1 MGGFLS
7 GIGSALS
14 GAGDAAAEYGKQQR
28 QLIQQMKLAAVEQIH
43 NQLKETPLDSA
54 KYAEGIGHIN
64 KILGSGDDQGSLIG
78 IGKRVAGRWLH
89 HDVVNAAQDIA
100 NRSGP
105 LVVPGGPPPPLTPGP
120 ALPGNPAGAPQA
132 PPSGQ
137 STNLAP
143 AAPVPAGEVSS
154 NLIIP
159 PDSTNSPIGDASGY
173 TQPSSDMN
181 LMGQG
186 SLSRS
191 AQNPGPIAA
200 QPASSP
206 IQGGSKIQE
215 PPPPSSASAML
226 KASTKMMGGFP
237 PFQASDRAAGEAP
250 STIPLL
256 PAPGVQSASPIAMMP
271 PALPLGAPAQREPTL
286 LERHDR
292 YLAGLA
298 DSSSPAAQALV
309 RDSVQPE
316 ITQRAEL
323 NKARALDEYETGR
336 RVAGLKALEASP
348 EWASMP
354 DILKGEYRLWAHSK
368 GPLPTAQ
375 ASLFYPKNTPGTVLS
390 SSIDDEDFVDE
401 KGRRM
406 SKTESPYAREHRQFG
421 HIWYTAAPPPIQT
434 AFNAQGGLENVNKVA
449 GKMPEGFTLPSQMKT
464 EKTATSVTSP
474 EGVKT
479 DKTTTQR
486 LPAVSPQGAPAV
498 SGQTPV
504 PSSPGAPS
512 VSPKG
517 LTMRSSVKPL
527 DPTNDLDHRVI
538 AIAKDAQSGKILSS
552 LNPQDKA
559 QISHRMTEL
568 GLEPGMVTSS
578 MRERAKN
585 ARLILD
591 HLQDINKIID
601 EADKAGELGVV
612 ATRWNDFLTNRLG
625 DDPTKNHVFSRLS
638 SELGFLSTAVSMAHG
653 GLKGGSS
660 PTMVEH
666 WEKALDAKDPG
677 TLRAKLG
684 EATKWMRG
692 YAQLDNGMAKPEFIA
707 PPSTAASALG
717 AGSAKSPSIKT
728 REEYDALPIG
738 SGYVDAETGKRHVKG
753 R

>member
-100 NRSGP
+100 SRSGP
-105 LVVPGGPPPPLTPGP
+105 LVVPGGPPPPLPPGP

-143 AAPVPAGEVSS
+143 VAPVPAGEVSS
-154 NLIIP
+154 RLIIP

-186 SLSRS
+186 SPSRS
-191 AQNPGPIAA
+191 AQKSGPIAA
-200 QPASSP
+200 QPATSG
-206 IQGGSKIQE
+206 IAGGKQINASL
-215 PPPPSSASAML
+215 SSATA
-226 KASTKMMGGFP
+226 P
-237 PFQASDRAAGEAP
+237 EAP
-250 STIPLL
+250 PATPLL

-271 PALPLGAPAQREPTL
+271 PALPLGTTAQAALSP
-286 LERHDR
+286 LEEYER
-292 YLAGLA
+292 GLA
-298 DSSSPAAQALV
+298 RFNGSSSPAAQALL
-309 RDSVQPE
+309 REHFQPE
-316 ITQRAEL
+316 ITQRAEM
-323 NKARALDEYETGR
+323 NRAKEMDRYDLQQRQD
-336 RVAGLKALEASP
+336 ALKAMKEQPGYDSLPLIIRSGHEA
-348 EWASMP
+348 
-354 DILKGEYRLWAHSK
+354 WAHSIK
-368 GPLPTAQ
+368 AAFPAAAAAFLRPVNVPGSIPSNGIPDARRLDESGDVISAAAFPFVRKHLDLASGREYYSPTVGPVEGVFDAHGNAANVAKIVGALP
-375 ASLFYPKNTPGTVLS
+375 PGTT
-390 SSIDDEDFVDE
+390 
-401 KGRRM
+401 R
-406 SKTESPYAREHRQFG
+406 A
-421 HIWYTAAPPPIQT
+421 
-434 AFNAQGGLENVNKVA
+434 
-449 GKMPEGFTLPSQMKT
+449 SQMKT

-504 PSSPGAPS
+504 PSSPGTPS

-538 AIAKDAQSGKILSS
+538 TIAKDAQSGKILSS

-728 REEYDALPIG
+728 REEHDALPIG
-738 SGYVDAETGKRHVKG
+738 SGYVDAETGKRYVKG